1 MQITGAEAIL
11 SCLQEQGVHKVF
23 GYPGG
28 AILPFYDALPKYPNI
43 EHILTVHEQGAV
55 HAADAYARASGGVG
69 VCVATSGPG
78 ATNLVTGIANAFLD
92 SIPVVI
98 ITGQVPTF
106 MIGGDVFQEVDI
118 TGITM
123 PITKHTFLVKKPG
136 QLVDSIRLAFEIAQS
151 DRPGPVLIDI
161 PRNVQT
167 AFVEYTA
174 KAPNLIK
181 KKRPETEALKKAVQI
196 LKTAKRPLILVGGGA
211 VNANASELVKQL
223 VDKTQIPVASSLM
236 GISAID
242 GYNECFL
249 GMSGLHGQ
257 EAANRA
263 IAMSDVLLAIG
274 CRFNDRVTGNKGLY
288 AQDKQIVQLD
298 IDYSELDKNIN
309 ATLGIVG
316 ELTDSLEYII
326 ANLEYEPVEM
336 WWECIRN
343 WEVEA
348 KDKVHATQLYF
359 MLLSELIKDEN
370 VIVCTDVGQHQ
381 MWAAQNIRVSKP
393 RSFITSGGLGAM
405 GFGIPAAM
413 GAAFARPDAK
423 VVCISGDGGFKMTS
437 QELYTIARYKLPV
450 ISIVVNNHGLGMI
463 RQLQTVMFDKNFSQ
477 CELPAPFDFMK
488 YAAVFGIKGYQA
500 QTHAAFEEA
509 FKQAL
514 KEGKSCIIEVKIN
527 PQDMVIPMVQP
538 GQALNAF
545 VDFD

>member
-43 EHILTVHEQGAV
+43 EHILTVHEQGVV

>member
-1 MQITGAEAIL
+1 MQITGAQAIL

-28 AILPFYDALPKYPNI
+28 AILPFYDALLQYPDI

-92 SIPVVI
+92 SIPMVI

-136 QLVDSIRLAFEIAQS
+136 QLVETIRLAFEIAQS
-151 DRPGPVLIDI
+151 DRPGPVLVDI

-174 KAPNLIK
+174 QQPAPIK
-181 KKRPETEALKKAVQI
+181 RQHPESEALKKAVQM
-196 LKTAKRPLILVGGGA
+196 LAASKRPLILVGGGA
-211 VNANASELVKQL
+211 VNANANALLQQL
-223 VDKTQIPVASSLM
+223 VEKTQIPVASSLM
-236 GISAID
+236 GISAVD
-242 GYNECFL
+242 GYSEYYL

-263 IAMSDVLLAIG
+263 IAMSDVMLVIG

-288 AQDKQIVQLD
+288 AQDKKIIHLD

-316 ELTDSLEYII
+316 ELTDSLEYILEH
-326 ANLEYEPVEM
+326 LEYEPIDM

-343 WEVEA
+343 WEAEA
-348 KDKVHATQLYF
+348 KDKVHATQVYF
-359 MLLSELIKDEN
+359 MLLSEMIKDEN

-381 MWAAQNIRVSKP
+381 MWTAQNVKVNKP

-437 QELYTIARYKLPV
+437 QELYTIARYNLPV
-450 ISIVVNNHGLGMI
+450 ISVVVNNSGLGMI
-463 RQLQTVMFDKNFSQ
+463 RQLQTVMFDKSFSQ
-477 CELPAPFDFMK
+477 CELPAPFDFQK
-488 YAAVFGIKGYQA
+488 YAEVFGIKGYKA
-500 QTHAAFEEA
+500 QSHAQFEEV

-514 KEGKSCIIEVKIN
+514 AAGKPCIVEVVIDPK
-527 PQDMVIPMVQP
+527 DMVIPMVQP